1 VQEVTTLAVSPADS
15 AWARRKRLI
24 SVIGASSVVL
34 LIVLAAIV
42 AFWPGRSGSPATP
55 LILIT
60 FTGTANHTFNGGES
74 YTLNVAWIESGVSA
88 KCIQLHL
95 GGSDGAPIPLPFDA
109 NLTRSEAPPYAQ
121 YNSSD
126 STWVGSGVGD
136 ALCSDGGWLTGAGSQ
151 VQIGDSLALVVPV
164 AHSGAGLLVGVSTA
178 EGDSESWFALIGE
191 IYPVA

>member
-1 VQEVTTLAVSPADS
+1 VPEVTTLAVAPPDS
-15 AWARRKRLI
+15 ARARRNRII
-24 SVIGASSVVL
+24 SIIGASSVVL
-34 LIVLAAIV
+34 LIVLATIM
-42 AFWPGRSGSPATP
+42 AFWPSRAGSSATP

-60 FTGTANHTFNGGES
+60 LTGTANHTFNGGES
-74 YTLNVAWIESGVSA
+74 YTLSVTWIESGVSA

-109 NLTRSEAPPYAQ
+109 NLTRSEGPTYAQ

-126 STWVGSGVGD
+126 SAWDGSGASD
-136 ALCSDGGWLTGAGSQ
+136 ALCSDGGWLTGASSQ

-191 IYPVA
+191 IYPFA